1 MVKVTEIRTELDE
14 QSKSIAHH
22 LLEARISLERAVQIC
37 EDSGAPLLVIDE
49 NSVNLEKINSVL
61 SFYNV

>member
-1 MVKVTEIRTELDE
+1 MVKVTETRIELDE
-14 QSKSIAHH
+14 QAENIAHH
-22 LLEARISLERAVQIC
+22 LLKARSSLERAVQIC
-37 EDSGAPLLVIDE
+37 EDSGAPFLVIDE